1 MTIPEGFRAGF
12 GMPQVFPDGPVDV
25 EEIRRVAAAAE
36 ARGYDSL
43 WTQDQLLG
51 QANTVE
57 PMALL
62 SYLAAITSA
71 IRLGVSVIVLPTR
84 NPVQLA
90 KTLSAID
97 VLSGGRLIAGVG
109 LGGEWD
115 AQAFGIPN
123 ERRVRRFLDVLGA
136 VDALWTQP
144 RAQFEGEWHRLDG
157 TPMNPK
163 PVQQPRPPVI
173 FGARAEPALR
183 RAVRLGDG
191 WMGPGSS
198 SAADFGEHVATLRRL
213 LEEAN
218 RDPSTFPISKRVYLA
233 IDDDADRAERR
244 LREWFA
250 HNYGDADMATEVS
263 IWGPPSEVSE
273 RIDELIDA
281 GDDTL
286 PVQHLLLN
294 PVFDFDEH
302 LEALAGYTGGRSS

>member
-1 MTIPEGFRAGF
+1 M
-12 GMPQVFPDGPVDV
+12 
-25 EEIRRVAAAAE
+25 
-36 ARGYDSL
+36 
-43 WTQDQLLG
+43 
-51 QANTVE
+51 
-57 PMALL
+57 
-62 SYLAAITSA
+62 
-71 IRLGVSVIVLPTR
+71 IVLPTR

-109 LGGEWD
+109 LGGDWD
-115 AQAFGIPN
+115 AKAFGIPN
-123 ERRVRRFLDVLGA
+123 ERRVARFLDVLGA

-183 RAVRLGDG
+183 RAVCLGDG

-198 SAADFGEHVATLRRL
+198 SAADFGEQVATLRRL

-250 HNYGDADMATEVS
+250 HNYGNAEMATEVS

-286 PVQHLLLN
+286 PVRQLLLN
-294 PVFDFDEH
+294 PVFDFEEH
-302 LEALAGYTGGRSS
+302 LDALAPYAGG